1 MPELTKAD
9 YIRVGQYVFLK
20 GKWRIHGGE
29 YLEDRLYKVTKAD
42 AFSYN
47 KAYIIKKGEQGDLDL
62 KEDLKLYPEEYDTL
76 YEIGVGMLGNG
87 KLFIKLPSDKYY
99 YYLEEQGIIGE
110 VSPTAE
116 IGGFTEEDIP
126 PTEPKI
132 LREYTVRDMRDTIK
146 YTIVNPSYKDEKVVL
161 KFTVNRVKLADPTE
175 EERTLVEQN
184 WDDYVAKGLLRILRY
199 PREGV

>member
-9 YIRVGQYVFLK
+9 YIRVGQYVFLQ

-29 YLEDRLYKVTKAD
+29 YLEDKLYKVTKAD

-47 KAYIIKKGEQGDLDL
+47 KAYVIKQGEKGDLDL
-62 KEDLKLYPEEYDTL
+62 KDDLSLYPEEYDTL
-76 YEIGVGMLGNG
+76 YEIGVGVLGNG

-99 YYLEEQGIIGE
+99 YYLEKRGIIGE
-110 VSPTAE
+110 VSTTTE

-126 PTEPKI
+126 PEEPKM
-132 LREYTVRDMRDTIK
+132 LREYTVRDMRDKIK
-146 YTIVNPSYKDEKVVL
+146 YTLVNPSYKDEKVVL

-175 EERTLVEQN
+175 EEKALVEQN
-184 WDDYVAKGLLRILRY
+184 WNDYVASGILRIIRY
-199 PREGV
+199 PREEV